1 MKKALISAALWVF
14 GTAFALAA
22 MGQQQT
28 PDVGL
33 VSEITGDVGYSNG
46 GSPSKPIQPYM
57 RVRQGDRIVLAQGS
71 VLQISYFTAGVK
83 ETWKGAA
90 TFVATN
96 AGGELLKGNKPEV
109 AQLPG
114 SVANK
119 LARVPALIAGT
130 RTGGI
135 TVRALSERP
144 DPAKKEK
151 EVAEA
156 MANYEAMRA
165 SARRD
170 DIIPEL
176 YLFSVLQEY
185 EMYDDLKVVAQEL
198 VRRQPQNRELADLAM
213 RAIKRADEQ

>member
-1 MKKALISAALWVF
+1 MKKALISAAFWVL
-14 GTAFALAA
+14 GVAFAVSAA
-22 MGQQQT
+22 AQQQT

-33 VSEITGDVGYSNG
+33 VSEIVGDIGYSNG
-46 GSPSKPIQPYM
+46 GSPAKKLQPYM
-57 RVRQGDRIVLAQGS
+57 RVRQGDRIVLAPGA
-71 VLQISYFTAGVK
+71 VLQVSYFTAGVR

-109 AQLPG
+109 VQLPG

-119 LARVPALIAGT
+119 LARVPGMIAGS
-130 RTGGI
+130 RAGGI
-135 TVRALSERP
+135 TVRAFSERP

-165 SARRD
+165 GAARD

-185 EMYDDLKVVAQEL
+185 EMYDDLKVIAQEL
-198 VRRQPQNRELADLAM
+198 VRRQPQNQELSDLAM
-213 RAIKRADEQ
+213 RAIKRAEEQ